1 MSYYGVSVLII
12 ILVTSLTAFYLL
24 YKAKELNLGILISIS
39 LGSLI
44 LGFSFVPL
52 FKLMYGILS
61 ENISLNNPFTLVI
74 TLLIEFF
81 AFLLFVCMISI
92 IISISIPK
100 KIISVDCCAVID
112 KFRDNISKN
121 KSGNG
126 VNVDNSVN
134 ATIMLKKFVDTNQII
149 DTMGIEKGENSKN
162 DEIYASIEGNCPISK
177 EPFPI
182 LEFQSD
188 RGATSGIIAEQS
200 PEAVEEHIEL
210 FEENG
215 PEAVEEHTGLREEN
229 GPEAVEEHIELFK
242 ENGPKAVEEHT
253 GLFEENGS
261 EAVVEYVELFEEISS
276 EAVEEYIESVE
287 EKSSETVDEYIVSG
301 EENNAELVQEYGVE
315 AVETVAAVKEADLN
329 ESEIPE
335 TRQDSLNTDEAI
347 GSIKAEMQRDNIS
360 DNGAATEYIEE
371 PDAQLFIIKA
381 FESKKSGAKDKA
393 IQYYMEALEHQP
405 DSNMIFWIVLDICAI
420 YKQMGLAALAVSIL
434 EEVVNKYNSI
444 IQPEVKAEILNNLK

>member
-121 KSGNG
+121 KSSNG

-134 ATIMLKKFVDTNQII
+134 DTIMLKKFVDTNQII

-162 DEIYASIEGNCPISK
+162 DEIYASIEGNCHISE
-177 EPFPI
+177 EPFPVH
-182 LEFQSD
+182 EFQSD
-188 RGATSGIIAEQS
+188 RATTSGIIAEQS
-200 PEAVEEHIEL
+200 PET
-210 FEENG
+210 
-215 PEAVEEHTGLREEN
+215 VEEHTELR
-229 GPEAVEEHIELFK
+229 
-242 ENGPKAVEEHT
+242 
-253 GLFEENGS
+253 EENGS
-261 EAVVEYVELFEEISS
+261 EAVEEYIELFEEISS

-287 EKSSETVDEYIVSG
+287 EKSSETVEEYIESG

-315 AVETVAAVKEADLN
+315 AVETVAAVKEADLI

-335 TRQDSLNTDEAI
+335 TREDSLNTDEAI

-360 DNGAATEYIEE
+360 DNGAAAEYIEE

>member
-121 KSGNG
+121 KSSNG

-134 ATIMLKKFVDTNQII
+134 DTFMLKKFVDTNQII

-162 DEIYASIEGNCPISK
+162 DEIYASIEGNCHISK
-177 EPFPI
+177 EPFPV

-188 RGATSGIIAEQS
+188 RATTSGIIAQQS
-200 PEAVEEHIEL
+200 PEAVEEHTE
-210 FEENG
+210 
-215 PEAVEEHTGLREEN
+215 LREEN
-229 GPEAVEEHIELFK
+229 GPEAVEEHIESL
-242 ENGPKAVEEHT
+242 EEQSPEAVE
-253 GLFEENGS
+253 
-261 EAVVEYVELFEEISS
+261 EYVELLKEIIS

-287 EKSSETVDEYIVSG
+287 EKSSETVEEYIVSG

-315 AVETVAAVKEADLN
+315 AVEAVSAVKEADLN

-335 TRQDSLNTDEAI
+335 TREDYDEAI
-347 GSIKAEMQRDNIS
+347 GCIKAEMQQCNIS
-360 DNGAATEYIEE
+360 DNGAASEYIEE

-405 DSNMIFWIVLDICAI
+405 DSNTIFWIVLDICAI

-434 EEVVNKYNSI
+434 DEVVNKYNSI

>member
-121 KSGNG
+121 KSSNG

-134 ATIMLKKFVDTNQII
+134 DTIMLKKFVDTNQII

-162 DEIYASIEGNCPISK
+162 DEIYASIEGNCHISE
-177 EPFPI
+177 EPFPVH
-182 LEFQSD
+182 EFQSD
-188 RGATSGIIAEQS
+188 RATTSGIIAEQS
-200 PEAVEEHIEL
+200 PET
-210 FEENG
+210 
-215 PEAVEEHTGLREEN
+215 VEEHTELR
-229 GPEAVEEHIELFK
+229 
-242 ENGPKAVEEHT
+242 
-253 GLFEENGS
+253 EENGS
-261 EAVVEYVELFEEISS
+261 EAVEEYIELFEEISSEAVEEYIESVEEKSSEAVEEYIELFEEISS

-287 EKSSETVDEYIVSG
+287 EKSSETVEEYIESG

-315 AVETVAAVKEADLN
+315 AVETVAAVKEADLI

-335 TRQDSLNTDEAI
+335 TREDSLNTDEAI

-360 DNGAATEYIEE
+360 DNGAAAEYIEE